1 MNRALFSELKY
12 KMFRSGSRMHLFIGI
27 NLIVFLIISLIRVGE
42 FLFSNTKETPISE
55 WINMQLSMPA
65 YLPDLLYKPWTP
77 FTYMFTHSLEDFF
90 HILFNML
97 WLYWMGRIFEDFLN
111 QRQFTFTYLAGGLVG
126 ALFFIL
132 SYNLFPAFQGDVQGA
147 VILGASASV
156 SAIVI
161 ATATLVPEYTISLL
175 FFGLVRLKYLA
186 LAYIL
191 LDLVTIAGLN
201 PGGSIAHLGGAFLGF
216 IFIKSL
222 NRGHDWSKIFRKR
235 SRLKVIRNNKSNS
248 ASSASKLP
256 DQETIDRIL
265 DKISQS
271 GYNSLTKQEKEQ
283 LFKASDK
290 K

>member
-1 MNRALFSELKY
+1 MNSTIFTELKH

-27 NLIVFLIISLIRVGE
+27 NLIVFLIIKLIAVGE
-42 FLFSNTKETPISE
+42 FLFTKGTPIAT
-55 WINMQLSMPA
+55 WITNILSMPG
-65 YLPDLLYKPWTP
+65 YPENLLYKFWTP
-77 FTYMFTHSLEDFF
+77 VTYMFTHGDFF
-90 HILFNML
+90 HILFNLL

-111 QRQFTFTYLAGGLVG
+111 QRQFTFTYLAGGLAG

-132 SYNLFPAFQGDVQGA
+132 AYNIFPAFRDDVQYSL
-147 VILGASASV
+147 ILGASASV

-186 LAYIL
+186 LVYIL
-191 LDLVTIAGLN
+191 LDLITIASSN
-201 PGGSIAHLGGAFLGF
+201 PGGSIAHLGGALLGF
-216 IFIKSL
+216 IFIKRL
-222 NRGHDWSKIFRKR
+222 NAGSDWSKILKR
-235 SRLKVIRNNKSNS
+235 RSDLRIVNNNRNSTI
-248 ASSASKLP
+248 SSASKLP